1 VSKVASREALYAE
14 IAIDVALLIVAI
26 PFHWWL
32 LAVLA
37 VVYLSWDL
45 RSLVAVGFTAKDDI
59 KN

>member
-1 VSKVASREALYAE
+1 VSKVASREALYVE
-14 IAIDVALLIVAI
+14 IAIDAVLLVIAI
-26 PFHWWL
+26 AFHWWL
-32 LAVLA
+32 LAILA